1 MDSDGCINHWNET
14 ERKSPKKL
22 GSSFPWNDWNECNK
36 GSFNDN
42 TGLSMS
48 STRVTMD
55 SDGCINHWNETERK
69 SPKKLGTSF
78 PWNDWNECNKGSFND
93 NTGLSMSS
101 TMEQE

>member
-1 MDSDGCINHWNET
+1 MDSDVCINHWNET
-14 ERKSPKKL
+14 EQKSPKKL
-22 GSSFPWNDWNECNK
+22 GTSFPWNDRNECR

-42 TGLSMS
+42 TGLCMS
-48 STRVTMD
+48 STMED

-78 PWNDWNECNKGSFND
+78 PWNDRNECSKGSFND
-93 NTGLSMSS
+93 NTGLCMSS